1 MPKFKTNNLFTVS
14 LLFFLKKV
22 FKSKVI
28 TIFIYYASFETK
40 ENIVKFNSS
49 KTNIKS
55 KKLNM
60 Y

>member
-1 MPKFKTNNLFTVS
+1 MMLENLTTI
-14 LLFFLKKV
+14 LFEKGFQKQSDYN
-22 FKSKVI
+22 FY
-28 TIFIYYASFETK
+28 IFIYASFETK

>member
-1 MPKFKTNNLFTVS
+1 MMLES
-14 LLFFLKKV
+14 LTTILLKKV